1 VLVALVLPVAEPLVG
16 EIEVTGVVAV
26 AEQDAVTAGPSTVN
40 WMSAV
45 SWLLPVTV
53 YDRVCDPSAADIG
66 EPSSSIKVAVRS
78 SQLPLMLQVMVNV
91 TLSPTAKPT
100 IVLLP

>member
-40 WMSAV
+40 
-45 SWLLPVTV
+45 
-53 YDRVCDPSAADIG
+53 
-66 EPSSSIKVAVRS
+66 
-78 SQLPLMLQVMVNV
+78 
-91 TLSPTAKPT
+91 
-100 IVLLP
+100 